1 MKTRTMNEENKTLI
15 TNGKKKKKETDHFQ
29 HRNANRYSN
38 YIPTFPKYPKPK
50 LEPFSCKIKKI

>member
-1 MKTRTMNEENKTLI
+1 MNEENKTLI